1 MPQSVFVQLELPQ
14 DWRTFRM
21 APALQDR
28 LQELLDKQDAE
39 GKLSPRER
47 REATALAQLADMLAL
62 MKIRAKLAARV
73 NPA

>member
-14 DWRTFRM
+14 DWRTFRL
-21 APALQDR
+21 APALRDR

-39 GKLSPRER
+39 GKLPPRER

-62 MKIRAKLAARV
+62 MKIRAKLAARLS
-73 NPA
+73 PA